1 MGTVI
6 QVGCKVTK
14 QFKPG
19 DRIAGFTHGVNA
31 VEKEDGCFA
40 EYCVAKGD
48 VQMKVPDDLLDE
60 EASTLGTGI
69 TTVG

>member
-1 MGTVI
+1 V
-6 QVGCKVTK
+6 QVGSKVIK
-14 QFKPG
+14 DFMLG
-19 DRIAGFTHGVNA
+19 DRIAGFTHRVNS

-48 VQMKVPDDLLDE
+48 VQMKVPDTLHDE